1 MSHQKKD
8 KNDKEALKKALKEA
22 KFTSASRFLLG
33 LVIVLGI
40 GMIVAA
46 VLFALKL
53 SEEVKA
59 QKEAEVLE
67 RFYSIEE
74 TEDNTGRE
82 VLSDVEGAEQDD
94 ILTRIGAD
102 RDGEA
107 NLPDE
112 AERVIAGFSA
122 DYEGLRAVNPDFAGI
137 LYVPAVDLV
146 EPVAAGADNQK
157 YLKKT
162 FRGAA
167 NAAGAVFLDAGCGAD
182 LSDLHLIFY
191 GHNMRN
197 GSRFGSL
204 KQFLRDES
212 LAEREPFIYLCR
224 EDGVRVYR
232 IFACYTASERS
243 DDFMLIPEGEA
254 ELASA
259 YGKQARKRSLY
270 RPAREADDAAYMPD
284 FDTAPQILT
293 LATCSGRAGT
303 SRRLLVQAA
312 LVSYRG
318 SSAASV
324 EI

>member
-1 MSHQKKD
+1 MSHRKKD
-8 KNDKEALKKALKEA
+8 KKDRETLKKALKEA
-22 KFTSASRFLLG
+22 KFTPASRFLLG

-40 GMIVAA
+40 GVVIAA

-59 QKEAEVLE
+59 QKEAEALE
-67 RFYSIEE
+67 RFYSIGSTGEAEE
-74 TEDNTGRE
+74 DTGDA
-82 VLSDVEGAEQDD
+82 VLPRGEQAD
-94 ILTRIGAD
+94 IRTRTGAD
-102 RDGEA
+102 RDDA
-107 NLPDE
+107 AILPDE

-122 DYEGLRAVNPDFAGI
+122 DYEGLRTVNPDFAGI
-137 LYVPAVDLV
+137 LYVPAVNLI
-146 EPVAAGADNQK
+146 EPVAAGADNQE
-157 YLKKT
+157 YLQKT
-162 FRGAA
+162 FRGTE
-167 NAAGAVFLDAGCGAD
+167 NAAGAVFLDPGCGAD
-182 LSDLHLIFY
+182 LSDLHLILY

-212 LAEREPFIYLCR
+212 LAEREPYIYLCR
-224 EDGVRVYR
+224 EDGIRIYR
-232 IFACYTASERS
+232 IFACYTAPERS
-243 DDFMLIPEGEA
+243 DDFMLIPEGEVK
-254 ELASA
+254 LASA
-259 YGKQARKRSLY
+259 YGKQALKRRLY
-270 RPAREADDAAYMPD
+270 RPAREADDAADMPD
-284 FDTAPQILT
+284 FDAAPQILT